1 METVAKRFYE
11 LTLDELY
18 EILALRASVFVVE
31 QQWTCLD
38 VDGRDKEAYHVF
50 LRDEEGIA
58 AYLRVLG
65 DNEYGDALIG
75 RVIAKRRGI
84 GLGAAVVAEGIKTA
98 RERMGASSVIVES
111 QSYAVGFYEKQGF
124 SVISDEF
131 LEEGTPHIRMKYE

>member
-1 METVAKRFYE
+1 METVVKRFYE

-58 AYLRVLG
+58 A
-65 DNEYGDALIG
+65 ALTDES
-75 RVIAKRRGI
+75 VTQAAK
-84 GLGAAVVAEGIKTA
+84 T
-98 RERMGASSVIVES
+98 SSLIWILPGQPS
-111 QSYAVGFYEKQGF
+111 AGKRSLSA
-124 SVISDEF
+124 
-131 LEEGTPHIRMKYE
+131 TPT